1 VTDKTAPFEQTFS
14 KVEQILK
21 DEFEGMCW
29 RKSKDSAPI
38 TPEEIVYVSL
48 ASFYDNRITCTA
60 SHLADVVFSAAEG
73 EVREDGTFI
82 GVDCAVTRV
91 VPVNTAARTLC
102 EGADTHG
109 LDEPFLE
116 HKSDGRTLWLD
127 HGLTE
132 LALHYSAERIGHEY
146 FSEIPGDW
154 MFLCVKGTFEPDE
167 LGGIFASYLFSLEES
182 QALPFVVERFPELSE
197 DQYLELFPHD
207 EMVRGIGELPLR
219 PLVPLQLGEILDLYL
234 EAAALPS
241 PMFQIL
247 GYTRVVEYVSV
258 IVEMALDA
266 ETKRVVAEI
275 ADVSIRVRLDGL
287 IRRRVRDTSDDA
299 LLAQAIG
306 VVCDPV
312 PLASLAP
319 NVVGELRAVT
329 IDNVGER
336 RARALKQLSLVASAT
351 RNEAAHAKAN
361 YKRTENEC
369 PADQYTEFAA
379 LMRVVAQQAIHWL
392 AVQPRESWPSLKA
405 PARLVQ
411 PKKGTPPREKRNDR

>member
-1 VTDKTAPFEQTFS
+1 MTDETVLFEQEFA
-14 KVEQILK
+14 EAQQILK
-21 DEFEGMCW
+21 NEFEGMCW
-29 RKSKDSAPI
+29 RENKDSGPV
-38 TPEEIVYVSL
+38 TPDEIVYVSL

-60 SHLADVVFSAAEG
+60 SHLVDVVFSADDG

-102 EGADTHG
+102 EGADTYG

-132 LALHYSAERIGHEY
+132 LALHYSAERIAHEY
-146 FSEIPGDW
+146 FPEIPGDW
-154 MFLCVKGTFEPDE
+154 MFLCVEGQFEPHE
-167 LGGIFASYLFSLEES
+167 LGGIFSSYLFSLEES
-182 QALPFVVERFPELSE
+182 QGLPFVVERFPELSE
-197 DQYLELFPHD
+197 DQYLELLPHD
-207 EMVRGIGELPLR
+207 ETVRGIGELPLL
-219 PLVPLQLGEILDLYL
+219 PLVPLQLKEILDLYL

-258 IVEMALDA
+258 IVEAALDT
-266 ETKRVVAEI
+266 ETKKVVAEI
-275 ADVSIRVRLDGL
+275 VDVSIRSRLDGL
-287 IRRRVRDTSDDA
+287 IRPRTRDTSDDA

-306 VVCDPV
+306 FVCDPV
-312 PLASLAP
+312 PLAARAP
-319 NVVGELRAVT
+319 KAVGELRAVT
-329 IDNVGER
+329 ADNVGER
-336 RARALKQLSLVASAT
+336 RVRALKQLSLIASAT

-361 YKRTENEC
+361 YNRTGNEC
-369 PADQYTEFAA
+369 PADQYVEFAA

-392 AVQPRESWPSLKA
+392 AVQPPESWPSLG
-405 PARLVQ
+405 PAGPTRQ
-411 PKKGTPPREKRNDR
+411 PQKGKPPRGK